1 MAIDANTVVFVG
13 LPEIAKIVGLTRT
26 RIHEIADNADSA
38 LRVLGKNDAVIGGRP
53 AWVLSPL
60 LARLAAAGYEPRAA
74 VVAALREE
82 RSVPVGSVPLGIVE
96 AAEVLSTSVETVRSR
111 VEAGTSAAVLFKFGR
126 DRALDLNE
134 VVAKAVERGHPV
146 NHEAVQ
152 KWRRINGGGATR
164 SAVVASVRLV
174 CGTTDGDQDDA
185 LRETVRLL
193 QSPELLNAALATLG
207 LRVVATTVESIEPL
221 PI

>member
-1 MAIDANTVVFVG
+1 MTINANAVVFVG
-13 LPEIAKIVGLTRT
+13 LPEIAKIIGLTRT
-26 RIHEIADNADSA
+26 RIHESADNPDSA

-53 AWVLSPL
+53 AWLLSPL
-60 LARLAAAGYEPRAA
+60 LARLVAAGYTPRDA

-82 RSVPVGSVPLGIVE
+82 RSVPVGSVPLGIAE
-96 AAEVLSTSVETVRSR
+96 AAEVLGTSVETVRSR

-134 VVAKAVERGHPV
+134 LLAKAAERGHSID
-146 NHEAVQ
+146 HEAAQ
-152 KWRRINGGGATR
+152 KWRRINGGGATN

-174 CGTTDGDQDDA
+174 CGTTADDEDTA
-185 LRETVRLL
+185 LGEVTRLL

-207 LRVVATTVESIEPL
+207 LRVVSSTVESIEPL

>member
-1 MAIDANTVVFVG
+1 MAIDAKAVVFVG

-53 AWVLSPL
+53 AWLLSPL
-60 LARLAAAGYEPRAA
+60 LARLVAAGYEPRDA
-74 VVAALREE
+74 VVAALREK
-82 RSVPVGSVPLGIVE
+82 RSVPAGSIPVGIAE
-96 AAEVLSTSVETVRSR
+96 AAEILRTSVETTRSR

-134 VVAKAVERGHPV
+134 LVAKAAERGHSID
-146 NHEAVQ
+146 HQAAQ
-152 KWRRINGGGATR
+152 KWRQINSGGTAKLG
-164 SAVVASVRLV
+164 VVASVRLV
-174 CGTTDGDQDDA
+174 CGTTDDDQDIA
-185 LRETVRLL
+185 LREAVRLL
-193 QSPELLNAALATLG
+193 QSPELLNAALSTLG